1 MSSTHPV
8 AHEEISPALL
18 VDAMFAFRKT
28 AAIKAAIEFDLFTKL
43 GAEGRTATILASE
56 LGCAERGVRILC
68 DFLVVSGFLTKSGET
83 YGLTPS
89 SQIFLDRRSPAY
101 MGAAIDFLA
110 SPQMVSLFLDDP
122 AAYVRNGGSVGLA
135 NVAPDNPVWVKFA
148 RAMGAFTGASAK
160 ALASDVATW
169 SKPPSKVLDIAA
181 GPGAFGIEI
190 AKVSPSA
197 SVVALD
203 WKPVLAVTEEN
214 ATNAGVAARFTFQ
227 PGSAFEVDWGSG
239 YDLILLPNFLHH
251 FDVDGCITLLKKAR
265 ASLVRCDCRVRS
277 ERGSCVARI
286 SGCLCHG
293 HAGDDA
299 EGRRLHRAG
308 ACRYGQVSRFSSRRY
323 ETAATITGEPD
334 LPGVTTP
341 RRNIALR
348 RAPSHSFPAPL
359 RWR

>member
-18 VDAMFAFRKT
+18 VDTMFAFRKT
-28 AAIKAAIEFDLFTKL
+28 AAIKAAIEFDLFTKF
-43 GAEGRTATILASE
+43 GGKSRTAQALASE

-68 DFLVVSGFLTKSGET
+68 DFLVISGFLTKSGEN
-83 YGLTPS
+83 YALTPS
-89 SQIFLDRRSPAY
+89 SQVFLDRHSPAY

-160 ALASDVATW
+160 AVASDVATW
-169 SKPPSKVLDIAA
+169 SKPLNKVLDIAA

-190 AKVSPSA
+190 AKVAPSA

-214 ATNAGVAARFTFQ
+214 ATNAGVAARFTFR

-251 FDVDGCITLLKKAR
+251 FDVDGCVTLLKKAR
-265 ASLVRCDCRVRS
+265 ASL
-277 ERGSCVARI
+277 
-286 SGCLCHG
+286 
-293 HAGDDA
+293 
-299 EGRRLHRAG
+299 
-308 ACRYGQVSRFSSRRY
+308 
-323 ETAATITGEPD
+323 
-334 LPGVTTP
+334 LPGGRVAIVEFVPNEDRVSPAFPAAFAMVMLATTP
-341 RRNIALR
+341 NGDAYTERELAEMAKSAGFRVVATKPLP
-348 RAPSHSFPAPL
+348 PSPASL
-359 RWR
+359 IFLE